1 MFQKIKKI
9 VGTSVL
15 IIFII
20 ALVFILITRITG
32 NRPTLFGYSILRVQT
47 GSMEPDIKVGSI
59 LLVKDVDPATLQK
72 GDVITFY
79 SNDVDTKDKL
89 VTHQIYQEPRLEDG
103 EYHFITKGIR
113 NTLPD
118 TEIDESRLLGKV
130 LYKIPLMGTLYD
142 FFTKWY
148 GFAAFAAVM
157 IIAFSAELF
166 NLISIIRNKD
176 MDDDPE
182 VPATASDPVFKQDF
196 DESIEAESNQ
206 IITELDDDII

>member
-15 IIFII
+15 VIFII
-20 ALVFILITRITG
+20 ALVFILITRISG
-32 NRPTLFGYSILRVQT
+32 NRPTLFGYSILRVET

-59 LLVKDVDPATLQK
+59 ILVKRTDPATLVK

-79 SNDVDTKDKL
+79 SNDTDTKNLL
-89 VTHQIYQEPRLEDG
+89 VTHQIYQEPEYKDG
-103 EYHFITKGIR
+103 KYHFITKGIR

-118 TEIDESRLLGKV
+118 AEIDESRILGKV
-130 LYKIPLMGTLYD
+130 LYKIPLLGTLYD
-142 FFTKWY
+142 FFSKWY
-148 GFAAFAAVM
+148 GLAAFAAVM

-182 VPATASDPVFKQDF
+182 VPATAADPVFKKNF
-196 DESIEAESNQ
+196 DESIEEETNQ
-206 IITELDDDII
+206 IITVLDDDII